1 MTLQTV
7 FWSVKTDAI
16 YFGMPYLW
24 SFSFLR
30 QSWGAA
36 PYMQKHF
43 VVQKLQLMV
52 GAQFLQWNSIF
63 SNAIPR
69 WTSHACPWFRVEL
82 CQWNSVHSNAMPRLV
97 LPVYRRIRGY
107 LQAMEQ
113 CLEKLHSRMDLTCVK
128 MEESSSIFF
137 FCQKFVY
144 LLNNWMLNVSLC
156 RVFVCLCVWEK
167 IWKKNLKR

>member
-97 LPVYRRIRGY
+97 LPVYRCIRGY

-113 CLEKLHSRMDLTCVK
+113 RLEKLHSRMDLTCVK

-137 FCQKFVY
+137 LSEIC
-144 LLNNWMLNVSLC
+144 
-156 RVFVCLCVWEK
+156 VFIEQLDA
-167 IWKKNLKR
+167 